1 MEKIFLPYFQCV
13 WLVLQCGLQNLSLM
27 WFWSCKLTE
36 ELYEVALDVKAAFSL
51 CEGNLLKG
59 SSMITLVAWWIV
71 SCSHMQVI

>member
-1 MEKIFLPYFQCV
+1 
-13 WLVLQCGLQNLSLM
+13 M

-36 ELYEVALDVKAAFSL
+36 ELYEMALDVKAAFSL

-59 SSMITLVAWWIV
+59 CSIITLVASWIV